1 MMWPKPSEIHAR
13 DHEWERLTDFVA
25 SPGNGTR
32 LGIVY
37 GRRRQ
42 GKTTLLEELCRVSGG
57 FYWQAR
63 EQESAQNLASLE
75 QAWGHYRGP
84 GGPSRFASWSE
95 ALTTLACAGREQ
107 KSGLPVVIDEVG
119 YLLARD
125 QSLASELQAVLSPRG
140 PAAREGGTRLILCGS
155 ALGQMRSLLDPE
167 APLRGRAGLELIV
180 QPFDY
185 RTSAG
190 FWGLSSNADAAFRLH
205 AIVGGTPAYIDLAGG
220 YRPEDG
226 DIDRWVINRILD
238 PASALFREGRL
249 AVAEDQQLR
258 DGQLY
263 WGMLTAIAGGANRW
277 SELSTALGGRA
288 GTLSHA
294 LDVLIDAGW
303 IERHHDPLRARR
315 SWFEITEPIVRFH
328 QLVLEQFAGRLRR
341 PGSAATVW
349 EDARSIVRSQ
359 IYAPH
364 LESIARS
371 WIRNFASQDSIG
383 GVVDEVESTEIVNTG
398 QLDLVAV
405 ERGAKGNRKII
416 AVGEV
421 KSGIEPVGIGELERL
436 DEAIVKLGSA
446 RSLTVRRMIAVPPK
460 RILVSRAGFT
470 VELHRAASR
479 RGNVELVDLIR
490 LYGGN

>member
-1 MMWPKPSEIHAR
+1 MWPKPAEVHAR
-13 DHEWERLTDFVA
+13 DREWARLTEFVA
-25 SPGNGTR
+25 SPGKGTR

-63 EQESAQNLASLE
+63 EQESPQNLASLE
-75 QAWGHYRGP
+75 SAWGLYKGA

-95 ALTTLACAGREQ
+95 ALATLASAGRGHP
-107 KSGLPVVIDEVG
+107 SGVPVVIDEVG

-125 QSLASELQAVLSPRG
+125 PSLASELQAVLSPRG

-155 ALGQMRSLLDPE
+155 ALGQMRRLLDPE

-190 FWGLSSNADAAFRLH
+190 FWGLASNSDAAFRLH
-205 AIVGGTPAYIDLAGG
+205 AIVGGTPAYVDLAGG
-220 YRPEDG
+220 YRPLDG
-226 DIDRWVINRILD
+226 DIDRWVIDRILD

-249 AVAEDQQLR
+249 AVSEDQQLR

-263 WGMLTAIAGGANRW
+263 WGMLAAVAAGSNRW
-277 SELSTALGGRA
+277 SELSTALGGKQ

-294 LDVLIDAGW
+294 LEVLIDAGW
-303 IERHHDPLRARR
+303 IERHNDPLRSRR

-328 QLVLEQFAGRLRR
+328 QLILEQFAGRLRR
-341 PGSAATVW
+341 PGSASTVW
-349 EDARSIVRSQ
+349 EDARTIVRSQ

-364 LESIARS
+364 LESLARS
-371 WIRNFASQDSIG
+371 WIRDYASQDSLG
-383 GVVDEVESTEIVNTG
+383 GVVDEVEPSELAGIG
-398 QLDLVAV
+398 QMDLVAV
-405 ERGAKGNRKII
+405 EMGTKGNRKVI
-416 AVGEV
+416 AIGEV
-421 KSGIEPVGIGELERL
+421 KSGIEPVGIKELERL
-436 DEAIVKLGSA
+436 DEAITNLASA
-446 RSLTVRRMIAVPPK
+446 RSVQVRRMMAVPPK
-460 RILVSRAGFT
+460 RILVARSGFT
-470 VELHRAASR
+470 VELHRAATR
-479 RGNVELVDLIR
+479 RGDVELVDLQR
-490 LYGGN
+490 LYDGN